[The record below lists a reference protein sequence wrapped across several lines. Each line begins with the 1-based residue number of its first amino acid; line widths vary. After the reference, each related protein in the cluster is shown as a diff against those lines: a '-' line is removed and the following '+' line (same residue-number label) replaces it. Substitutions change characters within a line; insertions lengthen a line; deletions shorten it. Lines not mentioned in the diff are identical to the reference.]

1 MVGRTHSPCGSRHR
15 KGQRHLSGPLGTH
28 SYLHFM
34 LNCLPRPKLI
44 LTFEEKKMREQ
55 SRRFYW
61 KNLYL
66 FGQWATVEMVA
77 GFCLLVANRSGVTRP
92 QCQIVFI
99 LSRYSSPPLA
109 AFYFINGNLFASA
122 GGLDGYGAR
131 GVGCVQDATR
141 MPPRRYY
148 GSHLFA
154 REHPSAGASECWSAP
169 QGVCAI
175 LFFPHCWRS
184 LPVCHAHALVPPPL
198 GNATEKRPATTT
210 CRSWLIERF
219 SQLQLFS
226 GFAFTQP
233 TPF

>member
-15 KGQRHLSGPLGTH
+15 KGQRHLSRPLGTH

-66 FGQWATVEMVA
+66 FGQWAMVEMVA

-131 GVGCVQDATR
+131 GVGCDQDATR

-154 REHPSAGASECWSAP
+154 RDHPSAGASECP
-169 QGVCAI
+169 TGRMRYI
-175 LFFPHCWRS
+175 IFP
-184 LPVCHAHALVPPPL
+184 ALLAVLASVPRPRLSPPPL
-198 GNATEKRPATTT
+198 ATPLKSVQQRPHVAHD
-210 CRSWLIERF
+210 
-219 SQLQLFS
+219 
-226 GFAFTQP
+226 
-233 TPF
+233 

>member
-66 FGQWATVEMVA
+66 FGQWAMVEMVA

-141 MPPRRYY
+141 MRPGCRLVAIMAAICLHASIRVPERR
-148 GSHLFA
+148 
-154 REHPSAGASECWSAP
+154 SAGVPHRAYALYYFSRTAGGPC
-169 QGVCAI
+169 QCA
-175 LFFPHCWRS
+175 
-184 LPVCHAHALVPPPL
+184 
-198 GNATEKRPATTT
+198 T
-210 CRSWLIERF
+210 
-219 SQLQLFS
+219 
-226 GFAFTQP
+226 P
-233 TPF
+233 TP